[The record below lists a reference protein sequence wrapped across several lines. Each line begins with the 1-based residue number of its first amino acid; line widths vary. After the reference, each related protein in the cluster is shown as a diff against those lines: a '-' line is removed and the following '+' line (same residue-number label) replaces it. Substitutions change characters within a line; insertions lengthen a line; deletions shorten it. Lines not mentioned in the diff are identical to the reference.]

1 MRVAVRQWRG
11 RPRGDAEAELPGWM
25 KAIDSFNAGEGAG
38 MGVLLAVVNP
48 KNLLLLVG
56 GAAAIAQTGAS
67 TGDQAVALAVFV
79 VIATI
84 GVAAPIAIKFL
95 MGERAPDCSAG
106 CTSGWRARTRR
117 SWP

>member
-1 MRVAVRQWRG
+1 MQT
-11 RPRGDAEAELPGWM
+11 
-25 KAIDSFNAGEGAG
+25 IDSFTPAKAAG

-95 MGERAPDCSAG
+95 IGGERAAELLDRLHEWMARENATIMAVICLLIGVKLIGDAI
-106 CTSGWRARTRR
+106 SGLST
-117 SWP
+117 

>member
-1 MRVAVRQWRG
+1 
-11 RPRGDAEAELPGWM
+11 
-25 KAIDSFNAGEGAG
+25 

-56 GAAAIAQTGAS
+56 GAAAIAQTGAG

-95 MGERAPDCSAG
+95 MGERATGLLGRLHEWMARENATIMAVICLLIGVKLIGDAI
-106 CTSGWRARTRR
+106 SGL
-117 SWP
+117 SS